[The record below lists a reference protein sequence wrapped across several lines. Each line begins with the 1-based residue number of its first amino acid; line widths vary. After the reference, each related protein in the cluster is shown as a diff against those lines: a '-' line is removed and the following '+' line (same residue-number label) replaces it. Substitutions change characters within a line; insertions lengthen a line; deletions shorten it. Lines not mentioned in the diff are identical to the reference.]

1 MKFIKERLGKWI
13 QAAIIIVIGILC
25 IVAGAKF
32 SGNAWENMAA
42 AEDVVNAISL
52 TLGITMIVVGSL
64 SLILAFFT
72 IYLTKGKGF
81 AAVALPGA
89 GMLAVGVSLV
99 VVKYAF
105 TLISLLITV
114 VPYVLI
120 AVGVVIFL
128 DTLFTLIRAI
138 KAKQVKAVLISV
150 ICAFIVASGAI
161 VIGALCIGEDPV
173 IKANV
178 QLIVFGIIVTLVG
191 ALEFLATFVK
201 MPDAVIVVEKK

>member
-1 MKFIKERLGKWI
+1 MEFIKERLGKWI

-25 IVAGAKF
+25 IVAGVKF
-32 SGNAWENMAA
+32 GGNAWENAMAA
-42 AEDVVNAISL
+42 DDVVNAISL

-64 SLILAFFT
+64 SLILAFLT
-72 IYLTKGKGF
+72 IALTQGKGF

-105 TLISLLITV
+105 TLISLLIAV

-120 AVGVVIFL
+120 AVGAVIFL
-128 DTLFTLIRAI
+128 DACFTLVRAI
-138 KAKQVKAVLISV
+138 KAKKVGAVLVSV
-150 ICAFIVASGAI
+150 IASFVVAAGAI
-161 VIGALCIGEDPV
+161 VIGALCIGDDPV

-191 ALEFLATFVK
+191 ALQLLATFVK
-201 MPDAVIVVEKK
+201 MPDTVVVVEKK

>member
-1 MKFIKERLGKWI
+1 MEFIKERLGKWI

-32 SGNAWENMAA
+32 SGNAWETAAA

-64 SLILAFFT
+64 SLILAFLT

-89 GMLAVGVSLV
+89 GLLAVGVSLV
-99 VVKYAF
+99 VAKYAF
-105 TLISLLITV
+105 TLISLIITV

-120 AVGVVIFL
+120 AVGSVIFL
-128 DTLFTLIRAI
+128 DACFTLLRAI
-138 KAKQVKAVLISV
+138 KAKQAKAVLVSV
-150 ICAFIVASGAI
+150 IASFIVAAGAI
-161 VIGALCIGEDPV
+161 VVGALCVGEDPV

-201 MPDAVIVVEKK
+201 MPDTVIVVEKK

>member
-1 MKFIKERLGKWI
+1 
-13 QAAIIIVIGILC
+13 
-25 IVAGAKF
+25 
-32 SGNAWENMAA
+32 
-42 AEDVVNAISL
+42 
-52 TLGITMIVVGSL
+52 MIVVGSL
-64 SLILAFFT
+64 SLILAFLT

-81 AAVALPGA
+81 AAAALPGA

-105 TLISLLITV
+105 TLISLIITV

-120 AVGVVIFL
+120 AVGAVIFL
-128 DTLFTLIRAI
+128 DACFTLIRAI
-138 KAKQVKAVLISV
+138 KAKQAKAVLVSV
-150 ICAFIVASGAI
+150 ICAFIVATGAI
-161 VIGALCIGEDPV
+161 VIGALCVGENPV